1 MHHAI
6 LLAAFLAA
14 PAPAAAP
21 PTPEAI
27 TRIQDAQ
34 RTFFREHPQGASQE
48 ELTAFFTGLLEGI
61 EPSEC
66 SWAQLKQLM
75 GPCSMVPAKRDAAQ
89 ARLKQLAGEATADG
103 FDAFVYASSMSK
115 DDAPTAA
122 ALFGHPGYA
131 AWKQAASPSDRTR
144 LIGRL
149 TSDQFAQAG
158 AEVKELEAWFTPE
171 RSAKDLAAGVQ
182 LVDAIKRLSPDIDQG
197 EQFRLK
203 LLSSIVLAKEKAS
216 PEERVALAK
225 LAKKLDNAITRG
237 EFMDHPA
244 PKLTFTWAQDA
255 AGPVRL
261 ASLDDLKGKVVV
273 LDFWAT
279 WCGPCVGSIPNV
291 KELRAHYSPDDVAIV
306 GVTSLQGK
314 HYPGGA
320 APVDCAGDAAK
331 EQGLMAEFMKA
342 KGIDWTI
349 AFSEQEVFNPD
360 YGVNGIPHVT
370 ILDADGIVRH
380 TDLHPADPMHEKC
393 AKIDALLRKQGK
405 TPPAAPKAP
414 EPTPTDGAGG
424 EAIPAIP
431 LVPGAP
437 PAGSVPA
444 VPTVPATPAK
454 AP

>member
-1 MHHAI
+1 MHQLLI
-6 LLAAFLAA
+6 LVAGLVAL
-14 PAPAAAP
+14 PIAP
-21 PTPEAI
+21 PTAEEI

-34 RTFFREHPQGASQE
+34 RTFFKEHPQGAPQE

-66 SWAQLKQLM
+66 SWSQLKQLM

-89 ARLKQLAGEATADG
+89 ARLKQLAAEATADG

-115 DDAPTAA
+115 EDAPTAA

-131 AWKQAASPSDRTR
+131 AWKQSASPSDRTR

-149 TSDQFAQAG
+149 SSDQFAQAG

-171 RSAKDLAAGVQ
+171 RSAKELAAGVQ
-182 LVDAIKRLSPDIDQG
+182 LVDAIKRLSPDVDQG

-203 LLSSIVLAKEKAS
+203 LLASIVLAKEKAS
-216 PEERVALAK
+216 PEEKAALTK
-225 LAKKLDNAITRG
+225 LAKKLDNAVSRG

-244 PKLTFTWAQDA
+244 PKLTFTWAHDA
-255 AGPVRL
+255 VGPVRL
-261 ASLDDLKGKVVV
+261 ATLDDLKGKVVV

-320 APVDCAGDAAK
+320 PPVDCTGDAAK

-370 ILDADGIVRH
+370 ILDADGIVRC

-405 TPPAAPKAP
+405 TPPPAPKAP
-414 EPTPTDGAGG
+414 EPAPEAGAEGA
-424 EAIPAIP
+424 AIPAIP

-437 PAGSVPA
+437 PTGAVPA
-444 VPTVPATPAK
+444 VPTVPATPGS
-454 AP
+454 PR

>member
-1 MHHAI
+1 MHQLLIIVAG
-6 LLAAFLAA
+6 LLAL
-14 PAPAAAP
+14 PATP
-21 PTPEAI
+21 PTADQI
-27 TRIQDAQ
+27 SRIQDAQ
-34 RTFFREHPQGASQE
+34 RTFFKQHPQGAPQE
-48 ELTAFFTGLLEGI
+48 ELTAFFTGLLDGI
-61 EPSEC
+61 EPAEC
-66 SWAQLKQLM
+66 SWPQLKQLM

-89 ARLKQLAGEATADG
+89 ARLKQLASEATADG

-115 DDAPTAA
+115 EDAPTAA

-131 AWKQAASPSDRTR
+131 MWKQSASPSDRTR

-149 TSDQFAQAG
+149 TSDQFMQAG
-158 AEVKELEAWFTPE
+158 AEIKELESWFTPE
-171 RSAKDLAAGVQ
+171 RSAKELAAGVQ
-182 LVDAIKRLSPDIDQG
+182 LVDAIKRLAPDPDQS
-197 EQFRLK
+197 EQFRLR
-203 LLSSIVLAKEKAS
+203 LLAAVVMAKEKAS
-216 PEERVALAK
+216 PDEKVALGK

-244 PKLTFTWAQDA
+244 PKLDFAWAQDA
-255 AGPVRL
+255 TGPVKLTSL
-261 ASLDDLKGKVVV
+261 ADLKGKVVV

-314 HYPGGA
+314 HYPGGT

-370 ILDADGIVRH
+370 ILDAEGIVRH

-393 AKIDALLRKQGK
+393 AKIDALLRLQGK
-405 TPPAAPKAP
+405 TPPAAPP
-414 EPTPTDGAGG
+414 EPKPEAASDGA
-424 EAIPAIP
+424 A
-431 LVPGAP
+431 
-437 PAGSVPA
+437 VPA
-444 VPTVPATPAK
+444 VPTIPAVPMIPAGK
-454 AP
+454 P